1 MKLLTFLTIVIIG
14 GLVWLGIAVDIW
26 WCGLK
31 ANDMGVKHK
40 WTIVSGCLMSAD
52 GEIWVRDE
60 SFRVV
65 SQ

>member
-1 MKLLTFLTIVIIG
+1 MKLLLIPLALIAFF
-14 GLVWLGIAVDIW
+14 GLLVALDIW

-31 ANDMGVKHK
+31 ANDMGVMNK

-52 GEIWVRDE
+52 GDIWVRDE
-60 SFRVV
+60 NFRVV